1 MTAPEPFTV
10 SVDDAVLD
18 DLRRRLEHVRW
29 PGEPVDAGWR
39 YGANLDYM
47 RRLVDYWRDGFDWRA
62 AEARINRFAQFT
74 APVSGDDGAPI
85 EIHYIHEPGS
95 GDHPL
100 PLLLL
105 HGWPGSI
112 AEFLDIIAPL
122 AHPERFGGE
131 AADAFTV
138 IAPSLPGYGFSGAPP
153 APIGP
158 RAMAGMFSRLMTE
171 ILGFDQYVAQGGDWG
186 STICA
191 RIAVDFPTGL
201 KALHVNMV
209 PLRPHLGPD
218 APPLTAAEKEWVKA
232 VRDRQKAETAYQD
245 VHATKSQSLAYG
257 LSDSPVGLAAWI
269 VEKFH
274 SWSDDSADE
283 PGFTM
288 DQLLTNVMIYW
299 VTGCMNTSTWLYRGL
314 REEGSLAL
322 ARGQRVAPPL
332 GFCLPPNDLIPP
344 PPKSWLER
352 LGNVQSDTRL
362 ASGGHFTAL
371 EKGPELV
378 ADMRRF
384 FRAHAR

>member
-1 MTAPEPFTV
+1 
-10 SVDDAVLD
+10 
-18 DLRRRLEHVRW
+18 
-29 PGEPVDAGWR
+29 
-39 YGANLDYM
+39 M

-62 AEARINRFAQFT
+62 AEARINRFPHFT
-74 APVSGDDGAPI
+74 VPVPDDDGAPI
-85 EIHYIHEPGS
+85 EIHYIHESGS
-95 GDHPL
+95 GDRPL

-112 AEFLDIIAPL
+112 AEFLDVIEPL
-122 AHPERFGGE
+122 AHPERYG
-131 AADAFTV
+131 ADVADAFTV
-138 IAPSLPGYGFSGAPP
+138 IAPSLPGYGFSGAPA

-158 RAMAGMFSRLMTE
+158 KAMAGMFSRLMTDV
-171 ILGFDQYVAQGGDWG
+171 LGFDGYVAQGGDWG
-186 STICA
+186 SVICA
-191 RIAVDFPTGL
+191 RIAVDFPKGL

-209 PLRPHLGPD
+209 PLRPDLGRE
-218 APPLTAAEKEWVKA
+218 APALTAEEKDWVRSA
-232 VRDRQKAETAYQD
+232 RDRQKAETAYQD
-245 VHATKSQSLAYG
+245 IQATKSQTLAYG

-274 SWSDDSADE
+274 TWSDESAGE

-314 REEGSLAL
+314 REEGSLSL
-322 ARGQRVAPPL
+322 APGQRVEQPL
-332 GFCLPPNDLIPP
+332 GFCLPPNDLIPQ

-352 LGNVQSDTRL
+352 LGNVRSDTRL

-378 ADMRRF
+378 DDIRRF
-384 FRAHAR
+384 FRANAR